1 MTELVPCP
9 LCGGASGYT
18 LKNGSTYRW
27 HYAYCASCGEVVA
40 ECCAGELR
48 FEEEPPTTR
57 TAEADTAWNEAGAYA
72 EGLRVE
78 LDKLRAGAETFRQ
91 FESLVIGEGA
101 WQRFQSEIVNV
112 GAERDRLSELCRHA
126 HDRLLR
132 GDSDKELLDL
142 LEQAWTMKPE
152 AIETRGDLI
161 ERLTTERDRLKAI
174 NGELV
179 EALKLMNEKYA
190 GQIQNDGMHGPALA
204 KARAAIAKATEL

>member
-78 LDKLRAGAETFRQ
+78 
-91 FESLVIGEGA
+91 
-101 WQRFQSEIVNV
+101 
-112 GAERDRLSELCRHA
+112 RDRLAELCRHVA
-126 HDRLLR
+126 DRILR
-132 GDSDKELLDL
+132 GDSDGELLKL
-142 LEQAWTMKPE
+142 LEE
-152 AIETRGDLI
+152 GYSRE
-161 ERLTTERDRLKAI
+161 
-174 NGELV
+174 
-179 EALKLMNEKYA
+179 
-190 GQIQNDGMHGPALA
+190 
-204 KARAAIAKATEL
+204 